1 MKASLKVQLI
11 VLLGVSTLV
20 LSSCGFHL
28 RGGGL
33 KLSDLPPIA
42 IQGGQRYMARLE
54 IERILGGSNGPLVA
68 AAEDAEVVINIQGD
82 LVKERVLTIN
92 TGGKVTEYEVAY
104 ILSFDLLDAN
114 GEVTRPMERIVLTA
128 DYTFSALVVL
138 AKDRE
143 RDNVEKTLYRRM
155 AQRVLRSIY
164 QSNLKKR

>member
-11 VLLGVSTLV
+11 VLLGLSTLV

-42 IQGGQRYMARLE
+42 VQGGQRYMARLE

-68 AAEDAEVVINIQGD
+68 TPEDAEVVINIQSD
-82 LVKERVLTIN
+82 QVKERVLTVN

-104 ILSFDLLDAN
+104 ILSFDLQDAD
-114 GEVTRPMERIVLTA
+114 GEVIRPAERIVLTA
-128 DYTFSALVVL
+128 DYSFSALVVL

-143 RDNVEKTLYRRM
+143 RDVVEKTLYRRM

-164 QSNLKKR
+164 QSNLKNR

>member
-1 MKASLKVQLI
+1 MKARLKVQFI
-11 VLLGVSTLV
+11 VLLGLSTLV
-20 LSSCGFHL
+20 LSGCGFHL

-33 KLSDLPPIA
+33 SLSDLPPIA

-54 IERILGGSNGPLVA
+54 LERILGSSNGPLVTDP
-68 AAEDAEVVINIQGD
+68 AEAEVVINIQGD
-82 LVKERVLTIN
+82 QVKERVLTIN

-104 ILSFDLLDAN
+104 ILSYQLLDAA
-114 GEVTRPMERIVLTA
+114 GDEVRPSERIVLTA

-155 AQRVLRSIY
+155 AQRILRSIY
-164 QSNLKKR
+164 QSNLKQH

>member
-11 VLLGVSTLV
+11 ILLGLSTLV

-42 IQGGQRYMARLE
+42 VQGGQRYMARLG
-54 IERILGGSNGPLVA
+54 IERILGGSNGPLVPL
-68 AAEDAEVVINIQGD
+68 EEAEVVINIQSD
-82 LVKERVLTIN
+82 QVKERVLTIN

-104 ILSFDLLDAN
+104 ILSFELLDEW
-114 GEVTRPMERIVLTA
+114 GDVIRPSERIVLKA
-128 DYTFSALVVL
+128 DYTFSALIVL

-143 RDNVEKTLYRRM
+143 RDVVEKTLYRRM
-155 AQRVLRSIY
+155 AQRILRSIY
-164 QSNLKKR
+164 QSNLKKH